1 MPTGFMLRHFIAL
14 SVLLALGAAPIVARS
29 ADISLIGVIGSGA
42 AVIAVDGGEP
52 RTIKVGQTR
61 SGITVLAVERERA
74 TIEFEGKT
82 RVLSLGQ
89 HYRSASA
96 TAAPGAGQSITLA
109 ADPRGHFVTDGSIN
123 GHPIRFL
130 VDTGA
135 TTIALPAADAARMG
149 IDYRKGQPAKTRT
162 AAGVVSVYRVTF
174 DSVRVGAIEVAG
186 VEGIVIEDGLD
197 IALLGMSFLA
207 RLDMRQEGRTMTLI
221 KRF

>member
-1 MPTGFMLRHFIAL
+1 MPIGFMLRHFIVL
-14 SVLLALGAAPIVARS
+14 FVLLACGAAPIVARS
-29 ADISLIGVIGSGA
+29 ADVSLIGIIGTGA
-42 AVIAVDGGEP
+42 AVFAIDGGEP

-61 SGITVLAVERERA
+61 SGITVVAVERERA

-89 HYRSASA
+89 HYRSGSP
-96 TAAPGAGQSITLA
+96 AAAGHSVTLA
-109 ADPRGHFVTDGSIN
+109 ADPRGHFVSEGSIN
-123 GHPIRFL
+123 GHPMRFL

-135 TTIALPAADAARMG
+135 TTISLPAADAVRMG
-149 IDYRKGQPAKTRT
+149 IDYRKGIPARTRT
-162 AAGVVSVYRVTF
+162 AGGVVPAYRVTLA
-174 DSVRVGAIEVAG
+174 SVRLGDIEVTN

-197 IALLGMSFLA
+197 IALLGMSFLN